1 MINSKPNILSTVGL
15 TTVGLVLFALF
26 FVIPTIGLPLAFIYL
41 VGTLI
46 FNLFLTIQRY
56 HDINASGWL
65 CVTSLV
71 PFLSSFLYFI
81 PGTKGNNKYGLKP
94 VSCFPEAKAGAFA
107 LATTIVGVIVALSL
121 Y

>member
-1 MINSKPNILSTVGL
+1 
-15 TTVGLVLFALF
+15 
-26 FVIPTIGLPLAFIYL
+26 
-41 VGTLI
+41 
-46 FNLFLTIQRY
+46 
-56 HDINASGWL
+56 
-65 CVTSLV
+65 V

-107 LATTIVGVIVALSL
+107 LATIVGVIVALSL